1 MKLKTF
7 LRLTIVLMMFFI
19 LLLGFYIG
27 NIYIDVAMT
36 KILPKEKR
44 AEIVV
49 DRGVKVRDF
58 AKILEKNGYVSSA
71 TFFTVT
77 YVSQYPSK
85 SMQAGLYEISDQDT
99 IVDLVEKIAKG
110 KSKLES
116 ITIIE
121 GTNWQQIKKQIRSNK
136 QFINHRDNDLLI
148 MFKKKGLLKI
158 YGEKI
163 DSLEGLLMPD
173 TYKFKR
179 GIDDHT
185 IIEESIAKQIKYVE
199 TEWLKRDLST
209 QYKSPYEALIVAS
222 LIEKESRYTP
232 EYSKIAA
239 VILNRVQKKIPIQ
252 IDAAVIYGLGKHKNR
267 LYYSDLKRKSP
278 FNTYLNKGLPPT
290 PIAMPSKEAIHAA
303 LHPYKF
309 DALFYVLDSVKSNQ
323 HIFSN
328 NFKAHL
334 EAKNKRNEMNKNIN

>member
-1 MKLKTF
+1 MKLKTL
-7 LRLTIVLMMFFI
+7 LRLTIVLLMFFI

-27 NIYIDVAMT
+27 NIYIEVALT
-36 KILPKEKR
+36 KILHKEKR

-49 DRGVKVRDF
+49 NRGVKVRDF

-71 TFFTVT
+71 TFFTVA

-116 ITIIE
+116 ITFIE
-121 GTNWQQIKKQIRSNK
+121 GSNWQQIKRQIRSNK
-136 QFINHRDNDLLI
+136 QFINHKDSDLLK
-148 MFKKKGLLKI
+148 MFKSKGLLKI

-163 DSLEGLLMPD
+163 LSLEGLLMPD

-179 GIDDHT
+179 GINDHT
-185 IIEESIAKQIKYVE
+185 ILEESIIKQVKYIE
-199 TEWLKRDLST
+199 GEWSNRDLST
-209 QYKSPYEALIVAS
+209 QYNNPYEALIVAS

-239 VILNRVQKKIPIQ
+239 VILNRIQKKIPIQ
-252 IDAAVIYGLGKHKNR
+252 IDAAVIYGLEKHKKR
-267 LYYSDLKRKSP
+267 LYYSDLKKKGP
-278 FNTYLNKGLPPT
+278 YNTYLNKGLPPT

-309 DALFYVLDSVKSNQ
+309 DAIFYVLDSVKNNQ
-323 HIFSN
+323 HTFSN
-328 NFKAHL
+328 NFREHL
-334 EAKNKRNEMNKNIN
+334 QAKNKRSTTNKN